1 MHAIPKIINCISF
14 GMGLLAPSV
23 NPNQSLLDVTIYV
36 NIAYFHRLN
45 FLVKINILHVLC
57 C

>member
-1 MHAIPKIINCISF
+1 MHAIPKIINCIAF

-36 NIAYFHRLN
+36 MIAYFYLLN